1 MLSNPPPWPDGA
13 ACAAAVTFDV
23 DSDSI
28 LHLEHPDDGHR
39 RVGAQSWLR
48 YDQVAVPRIV
58 ELFARLG
65 LRQTFFVPSWCAER
79 YPGVVET
86 IAAGG
91 HEVAA
96 HGYLHELA
104 HTLEPEREH
113 ELIRRS
119 ADILERVAGRR
130 PRGWRGPLYT
140 FSDRTAGFLAEEGYA
155 YHSGLMGD
163 DVPYVLST
171 SAGEIVELPVDWAND
186 DWPQFA
192 NTMDLDW
199 RTPTRAPER
208 GYEVFE
214 AELDAALAYG
224 GLWIAVLA
232 PVRERAAVPPAPARG
247 ADRAGARPRR
257 VVRAARGDRRAR
269 GRAAAQRAV
278 EPAGRPPPVRR
289 RPGPRPTRLTVRAS
303 VSTMRKGRP
312 SPV

>member
-1 MLSNPPPWPDGA
+1 MLANPPPWPNGA

-28 LHLEHPDDGHR
+28 LHLEHPEDGHR
-39 RVGAQSWLR
+39 RLGAQSWLR
-48 YDQVAVPRIV
+48 YDQIAVPRIV
-58 ELFARLG
+58 DLYARLG

-79 YPGVVET
+79 YPGMVET
-86 IAAGG
+86 IAEGG

-104 HTLEPEREH
+104 HTLEPERER

-130 PRGWRGPLYT
+130 PRGWRGPLYS
-140 FSDRTAGFLAEEGYA
+140 FSDRTADLLAAEGYA
-155 YHSGLMGD
+155 YSSSLMGD

-171 SAGEIVELPVDWAND
+171 AAGEIVELPVDWAND

-192 NTMDLDW
+192 NTVDLDW

-214 AELDAALAYG
+214 AELDTAIALG
-224 GLWIAVLA
+224 GLWIAVWHPFVSGRPSRLGRLEALIERACERGAWFAPLEEIAAHVADLRRTGAWTPRVERLPYYDA
-232 PVRERAAVPPAPARG
+232 PVRDPHR
-247 ADRAGARPRR
+247 
-257 VVRAARGDRRAR
+257 
-269 GRAAAQRAV
+269 
-278 EPAGRPPPVRR
+278 
-289 RPGPRPTRLTVRAS
+289 
-303 VSTMRKGRP
+303 
-312 SPV
+312 

>member
-1 MLSNPPPWPDGA
+1 VLSNPPPWPHGA
-13 ACAAAVTFDV
+13 TCAAAVTFDV

-28 LHLEHPDDGHR
+28 LRLEHPGDAHR

-58 ELFARLG
+58 ALFERLG

-79 YPGVVET
+79 YPQVVEA

-104 HTLEPEREH
+104 HTLEPDRERE
-113 ELIRRS
+113 LIHRS

-140 FSDRTAGFLAEEGYA
+140 FSDRTAEFLAAEGYA

-171 SAGEIVELPVDWAND
+171 AAGEIVELPVDWAND

-199 RTPTRAPER
+199 RTPTRSPER

-224 GLWIAVLA
+224 GLWIAVWHPFVSGRPARLRRLEGLIERA
-232 PVRERAAVPPAPARG
+232 RERGAWFAPLEEIAAHVDELRCSGRWSPRVERLPYDEAPA
-247 ADRAGARPRR
+247 
-257 VVRAARGDRRAR
+257 GDRR
-269 GRAAAQRAV
+269 G
-278 EPAGRPPPVRR
+278 
-289 RPGPRPTRLTVRAS
+289 
-303 VSTMRKGRP
+303 
-312 SPV
+312 

>member
-1 MLSNPPPWPDGA
+1 VLSNPPPWPDGA
-13 ACAAAVTFDV
+13 TCAAAVTFDV

-28 LHLEHPDDGHR
+28 LRLEHPHDAHR

-48 YDQVAVPRIV
+48 YDRIAVPRIV
-58 ELFARLG
+58 DLFARLE

-79 YPGVVET
+79 YPDVVEA

-140 FSDRTAGFLAEEGYA
+140 FSDRTGGFLAQEGYA

-171 SAGEIVELPVDWAND
+171 AAGEIVELPVDWAND

-199 RTPTRAPER
+199 RTPTRSPER

-224 GLWIAVLA
+224 GLWIAVWHPFVSGRPARLRRLEGLVERA
-232 PVRERAAVPPAPARG
+232 RERGAWFAPLEDIAAHVEELRRDGRWRPRVERLPYDDAPADDGRG
-247 ADRAGARPRR
+247 
-257 VVRAARGDRRAR
+257 
-269 GRAAAQRAV
+269 
-278 EPAGRPPPVRR
+278 
-289 RPGPRPTRLTVRAS
+289 
-303 VSTMRKGRP
+303 
-312 SPV
+312 

>member
-1 MLSNPPPWPDGA
+1 VLSNPPPWPEGA

-58 ELFARLG
+58 GLFGRLG

-79 YPGVVET
+79 YPEVVET
-86 IAAGG
+86 IAAVC
-91 HEVAA
+91 HEFAA

-104 HTLEPEREH
+104 HTLEPAREQ

-140 FSDRTAGFLAEEGYA
+140 FSDRTAEFLAEAGYA

-224 GLWIAVLA
+224 GLWIAVWH
-232 PVRERAAVPPAPARG
+232 PF
-247 ADRAGARPRR
+247 
-257 VVRAARGDRRAR
+257 
-269 GRAAAQRAV
+269 
-278 EPAGRPPPVRR
+278 
-289 RPGPRPTRLTVRAS
+289 
-303 VSTMRKGRP
+303 VSGRP
-312 SPV
+312 SRLRLLEGLIERARDRGAWFAPLEEIAAHVDGLRRSGRWRPRVDRLPYDGGPVRDQHG

>member
-1 MLSNPPPWPDGA
+1 MLSNPPPWPGGA
-13 ACAAAVTFDV
+13 TCAAAVTFDV

-28 LHLEHPDDGHR
+28 LRLEHPADAHR

-58 ELFARLG
+58 ELFGRLG

-79 YPGVVET
+79 YPDVVEA
-86 IAAGG
+86 IAAAG

-104 HTLEPEREH
+104 HTLEPGREH

-140 FSDRTAGFLAEEGYA
+140 FSDRTADFLAQEGYA

-171 SAGEIVELPVDWAND
+171 AAGEIVELPVDWAND

-199 RTPTRAPER
+199 RTPTRSPER

-214 AELDAALAYG
+214 AELDAALDFG
-224 GLWIAVLA
+224 GLWIAVWHPFVSGRPARLRRLEGLIERA
-232 PVRERAAVPPAPARG
+232 RERGAWFAPLEEIAAHVDELRRSGRWRPRVERLPYDDAPAVDG
-247 ADRAGARPRR
+247 
-257 VVRAARGDRRAR
+257 
-269 GRAAAQRAV
+269 
-278 EPAGRPPPVRR
+278 
-289 RPGPRPTRLTVRAS
+289 PG
-303 VSTMRKGRP
+303 
-312 SPV
+312 

>member
-1 MLSNPPPWPDGA
+1 VLSNPPPWPHGA
-13 ACAAAVTFDV
+13 RCAAAVTFDV

-28 LHLEHPDDGHR
+28 LRLEHPADAHR

-79 YPGVVET
+79 YPEVVET

-140 FSDRTAGFLAEEGYA
+140 FSDRTAEFLAQEGYA

-171 SAGEIVELPVDWAND
+171 AAGEIVELPVDWAND

-199 RTPTRAPER
+199 RTPTRSPER

-214 AELDAALAYG
+214 AELDAALDFG
-224 GLWIAVLA
+224 GLWIAVWHPFVSGRPARL
-232 PVRERAAVPPAPARG
+232 RRLEGLIERAGERGAWFAPLEEIAAHVDELRRTGRWRPRVERLPYDDAPAGDPRG
-247 ADRAGARPRR
+247 
-257 VVRAARGDRRAR
+257 
-269 GRAAAQRAV
+269 
-278 EPAGRPPPVRR
+278 
-289 RPGPRPTRLTVRAS
+289 
-303 VSTMRKGRP
+303 
-312 SPV
+312 

>member
-1 MLSNPPPWPDGA
+1 VLSNPPPWPDGA

-58 ELFARLG
+58 DLFARLG

-79 YPGVVET
+79 YPEVVET
-86 IAAGG
+86 IAEGG

-104 HTLEPEREH
+104 HTLEPERER
-113 ELIRRS
+113 ELIGRS

-140 FSDRTAGFLAEEGYA
+140 FSDRTAEFLAEEGYA

-171 SAGEIVELPVDWAND
+171 TAGEIVELPVDWAND

-224 GLWIAVLA
+224 GLWIAVWHPFVSGRPSRLRRLEGLIERARERGAWFAPLEEIAAHVDGLRQSGRWSPRVDRLPYDGA
-232 PVRERAAVPPAPARG
+232 PVR
-247 ADRAGARPRR
+247 DRHG
-257 VVRAARGDRRAR
+257 
-269 GRAAAQRAV
+269 
-278 EPAGRPPPVRR
+278 
-289 RPGPRPTRLTVRAS
+289 
-303 VSTMRKGRP
+303 
-312 SPV
+312 

>member
-79 YPGVVET
+79 YPEVVET
-86 IAAGG
+86 IAAAG

-104 HTLEPEREH
+104 HTLEPEREQ
-113 ELIRRS
+113 ELIRRWPTSSS
-119 ADILERVAGRR
+119 ASRPPPAGVARPALHVLGPDRGVPRRSGLRVPLRAHGRR
-130 PRGWRGPLYT
+130 RAIRPEHVRRRDRRAARRLGERRLAAVREHDGPR
-140 FSDRTAGFLAEEGYA
+140 LAHA
-155 YHSGLMGD
+155 DPRSG
-163 DVPYVLST
+163 
-171 SAGEIVELPVDWAND
+171 
-186 DWPQFA
+186 
-192 NTMDLDW
+192 
-199 RTPTRAPER
+199 R

-224 GLWIAVLA
+224 GLWIAVWHPFVSGRPSRLRRLEGLIERARERGAWFAPLEEIAAHVDGLRRSGRWSPRVDQLPYDGA
-232 PVRERAAVPPAPARG
+232 PVRDPHG
-247 ADRAGARPRR
+247 
-257 VVRAARGDRRAR
+257 
-269 GRAAAQRAV
+269 
-278 EPAGRPPPVRR
+278 
-289 RPGPRPTRLTVRAS
+289 
-303 VSTMRKGRP
+303 
-312 SPV
+312 

>member
-1 MLSNPPPWPDGA
+1 VLSNPPPWPDGA

-28 LHLEHPDDGHR
+28 LHLEHPDDAHR

-79 YPGVVET
+79 YPEVVET
-86 IAAGG
+86 IVAGG

-104 HTLEPEREH
+104 HTLEPEGER

-140 FSDRTAGFLAEEGYA
+140 FSDRTAEFLAAEGYA

-163 DVPYVLST
+163 DVPYVLAT
-171 SAGEIVELPVDWAND
+171 AAGEIVELPVDWAND

-214 AELDAALAYG
+214 AELDAALEFG
-224 GLWIAVLA
+224 GLWIAVWHPFVSGRPSRLRRLEGLIERARARGAWFAPLEEIADHVDGLRRSGRWSPRVDRLPYDGA
-232 PVRERAAVPPAPARG
+232 PVR
-247 ADRAGARPRR
+247 
-257 VVRAARGDRRAR
+257 
-269 GRAAAQRAV
+269 
-278 EPAGRPPPVRR
+278 GRP
-289 RPGPRPTRLTVRAS
+289 G
-303 VSTMRKGRP
+303 
-312 SPV
+312 

>member
-13 ACAAAVTFDV
+13 VCAAAVTFDV

-79 YPGVVET
+79 YPEVVET

-104 HTLEPEREH
+104 HTLEPERER
-113 ELIRRS
+113 ELIGRS

-140 FSDRTAGFLAEEGYA
+140 FSDRTAEFLAEAGYA

-214 AELDAALAYG
+214 AELDAALTYG
-224 GLWIAVLA
+224 GLWIAVWHPFVSGRPSRLRRLEGLIERARDCGAWFAPLEEIAAHVEGLRRSGRWSPRVDRLPYDGA
-232 PVRERAAVPPAPARG
+232 PVRDPHG
-247 ADRAGARPRR
+247 
-257 VVRAARGDRRAR
+257 
-269 GRAAAQRAV
+269 
-278 EPAGRPPPVRR
+278 
-289 RPGPRPTRLTVRAS
+289 
-303 VSTMRKGRP
+303 
-312 SPV
+312 

>member
-1 MLSNPPPWPDGA
+1 VLSNPPPWPDGA
-13 ACAAAVTFDV
+13 TCAAAVTFDV

-28 LHLEHPDDGHR
+28 LRLEHPGDAHR

-79 YPGVVET
+79 YPAMVET

-140 FSDRTAGFLAEEGYA
+140 FSDRTAEFLAREGYA

-163 DVPYVLST
+163 DVPYVLRT
-171 SAGEIVELPVDWAND
+171 AAGEIVELPVDWAND

-192 NTMDLDW
+192 NTVDLDW
-199 RTPTRAPER
+199 RTPTRSPER

-224 GLWIAVLA
+224 GLWIAVWHPFVSGRPARLRRLEGLIERA
-232 PVRERAAVPPAPARG
+232 RERGAWFAPLEEIAAHVDGLRRSGRWSPRVERLPYDDAPADDGRG
-247 ADRAGARPRR
+247 
-257 VVRAARGDRRAR
+257 
-269 GRAAAQRAV
+269 
-278 EPAGRPPPVRR
+278 
-289 RPGPRPTRLTVRAS
+289 
-303 VSTMRKGRP
+303 
-312 SPV
+312 

>member
-1 MLSNPPPWPDGA
+1 VLSNPPPWPGGA

-28 LHLEHPDDGHR
+28 LQLEHPGDAHR

-48 YDQVAVPRIV
+48 YDRVAVPRIV
-58 ELFARLG
+58 ELFGGLG

-79 YPGVVET
+79 YPEVVEA

-91 HEVAA
+91 HEVAG

-104 HTLEPEREH
+104 HTLEPDRERE
-113 ELIRRS
+113 LIHRS
-119 ADILERVAGRR
+119 AEIIERVAGRR

-140 FSDRTAGFLAEEGYA
+140 FSDRTAELLAAEGYS

-171 SAGEIVELPVDWAND
+171 ATGEIVELPVDWAND

-199 RTPTRAPER
+199 RTPTRSPER

-224 GLWIAVLA
+224 GLWIAVWHPFVSGRPSRL
-232 PVRERAAVPPAPARG
+232 RRLEGLIERARARG
-247 ADRAGARPRR
+247 AWFATLEEIADHVTELRRSGRWSPRVERLPDDGAP
-257 VVRAARGDRRAR
+257 GS
-269 GRAAAQRAV
+269 
-278 EPAGRPPPVRR
+278 
-289 RPGPRPTRLTVRAS
+289 RPG
-303 VSTMRKGRP
+303 
-312 SPV
+312 